1 MARKRKAKAAAPVA
15 TPVAPP
21 EKRRGIK
28 VSAEAVARSRIAR
41 RPPADGQGQASFN
54 LPANPFAFPKHPPG
68 VVPDGMG
75 MDASMALDDV
85 GSWASNAFASARA
98 DGVTFLGYPYLAEL
112 SQRAEYRGIVETIA
126 MEMTRKFIKFEATGD
141 GADAKAK
148 KLKALE
154 QAFKDLQVREHFCKA
169 AEIDG
174 FFGRAHIF
182 PVIGEEDPDK
192 RDWTED
198 ETPLGDGW
206 DATSQAKIAKGSLKA
221 LRVIEPI
228 WTYPYQYDASNP
240 MSPTWYKPQV
250 WFVMGKKVHA
260 SRLFTF
266 VGRPMPD
273 LLKPAYSFGGLSLT
287 QMAKPYVENYVR
299 TRQAVADLVYK
310 FSTMVLSTD
319 MGDALGGEAGSNGS
333 DPISRAEV
341 FTNMA
346 ANLGVVLLDKEREEF
361 FNVSAPIAGLHEL
374 QAQSQEHICVQ
385 AGTLIETARGQIA
398 IENLLSDDYIVTRQG
413 LAPIEWVGVT
423 GYASNLVEICA
434 GDSVL
439 RVTECHPI
447 WSETANDF
455 VNAKSVGLSDILRR
469 SRGWGNTE
477 HARLGVVG
485 VSKLSA
491 KKVARQPVFN
501 VKVAEGYAPE
511 FFANGILVHN
521 CSAAQIPLVKFTGIS
536 PSGLNASSEG
546 EIQVFYDL
554 IHARQ
559 ERFFAE
565 HLHRLNGMVQLSLF
579 GELEPEITIVF
590 EPMAEETETEG
601 ADRRLKEAQTA
612 QILIDAGILAPEE
625 DRQRVANDEGSP
637 YAGIDLDDPL
647 PEAGL
652 EPNPDGSA
660 SNEQW
665 EAALG
670 APDDAEKGVTGGGAA
685 KPEDWAKAFGASEG
699 NEADKPLGEGQAKPE
714 HWAKAFGSEGAKPD
728 GMKAKS
734 EHWEKAFGL
743 DETAESE

>member
-28 VSAEAVARSRIAR
+28 VSAEAVARSRTVRR
-41 RPPADGQGQASFN
+41 RPTDGQGQAVFN

-112 SQRAEYRGIVETIA
+112 SQRAEYRVIVETIA

-141 GADAKAK
+141 GADEKTE

-154 QAFKDLQVREHFCKA
+154 QAFRDLQVREHFCKA

-287 QMAKPYVENYVR
+287 QMAKPYIENYVR

-346 ANLGVVLLDKEREEF
+346 ANLGVMVLDKEREEF
-361 FNVSAPIAGLHEL
+361 SNVSAPIAGLHEL
-374 QAQSQEHICVQ
+374 QAQSQE
-385 AGTLIETARGQIA
+385 QI
-398 IENLLSDDYIVTRQG
+398 SSVT
-413 LAPIEWVGVT
+413 
-423 GYASNLVEICA
+423 
-434 GDSVL
+434 
-439 RVTECHPI
+439 
-447 WSETANDF
+447 
-455 VNAKSVGLSDILRR
+455 
-469 SRGWGNTE
+469 
-477 HARLGVVG
+477 
-485 VSKLSA
+485 
-491 KKVARQPVFN
+491 
-501 VKVAEGYAPE
+501 
-511 FFANGILVHN
+511 
-521 CSAAQIPLVKFTGIS
+521 QIPLVKWTGIS

-546 EIQVFYDL
+546 EIQVFFDL

-579 GELEPEITIVF
+579 GELDPEITIVF

-625 DRQRVANDEGSP
+625 DRQRVANDAGSP

-699 NEADKPLGEGQAKPE
+699 NEADKPLGEGQAKPK